1 MVFGGSLF
9 HSGVVL
15 GKNEYSCF
23 IIDFGKWENVWKFD

>member
-1 MVFGGSLF
+1 LMVFGGSLF

-23 IIDFGKWENVWKFD
+23 IIDFGK